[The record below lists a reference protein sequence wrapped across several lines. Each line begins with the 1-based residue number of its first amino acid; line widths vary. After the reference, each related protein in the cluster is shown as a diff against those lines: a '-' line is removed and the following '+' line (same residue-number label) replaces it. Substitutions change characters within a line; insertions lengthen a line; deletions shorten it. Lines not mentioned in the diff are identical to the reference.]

1 VTFKDIDE
9 VHGRPDGTAKRSF
22 QKNRK
27 HFVDGVD
34 YFKICGDE
42 IRTHKDF
49 GFSTKA
55 RQAMLITETGYLMI
69 VKSFTDDLSWTVQRE
84 LVNSYFRAKEMS
96 ESTYQ
101 IADMKY
107 KTSNTLLPKTKRWC
121 DRNGMILEFLRQAY
135 KVPMETIYDWIL
147 IRLKAEYDLDAAI
160 KIYEQERGCQ
170 PKRIA
175 DVVDYFPELSELAT
189 EYINTVAEQTRKK
202 KG

>member
-1 VTFKDIDE
+1 
-9 VHGRPDGTAKRSF
+9 
-22 QKNRK
+22 
-27 HFVDGVD
+27 
-34 YFKICGDE
+34 
-42 IRTHKDF
+42 
-49 GFSTKA
+49 
-55 RQAMLITETGYLMI
+55 
-69 VKSFTDDLSWTVQRE
+69 
-84 LVNSYFRAKEMS
+84 
-96 ESTYQ
+96 
-101 IADMKY
+101 MKY